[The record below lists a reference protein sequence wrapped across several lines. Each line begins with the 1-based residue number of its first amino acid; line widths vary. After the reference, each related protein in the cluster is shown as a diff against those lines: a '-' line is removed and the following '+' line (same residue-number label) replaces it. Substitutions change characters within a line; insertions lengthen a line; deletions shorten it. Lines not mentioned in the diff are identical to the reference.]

1 MKTKTAYTL
10 IVISSLLLANISIAS
25 ERHEAD
31 KAIETNLRATLNQRH
46 VHVHVHDGIVTL
58 EGHVRNEADRQSID
72 SLVRTTPG
80 VAAVKDML
88 KVALPSPGDV
98 SATVVSPTY
107 RSTTT
112 IPVYV
117 TPPPAE
123 VITPAPVVTLPA
135 PVVVPEYPRL
145 KVQAYTGEDQSMADR
160 IARQLAIDD
169 VPTAGIGQVT
179 ITVRNGIVSLQGDV
193 ESHDD
198 HDALIASV
206 QHTGGMKAIYDQLQ
220 IQ

>member
-10 IVISSLLLANISIAS
+10 IVISSLVLANISMAS

-58 EGHVRNEADRQSID
+58 EGHVRTEADRQSID
-72 SLVRTTPG
+72 SLVRGTPG

-98 SATVVSPTY
+98 VAVPAY
-107 RSTTT
+107 RTTTT
-112 IPVYV
+112 IPIYA

-135 PVVVPEYPRL
+135 PVIVPEYPRL
-145 KVQAYTGEDQSMADR
+145 KVQAFTEEDEAMARR
-160 IARQLAIDD
+160 ISRQLAIDA
-169 VPTAGIGQVT
+169 VPTEGIGQVT
-179 ITVRNGIVSLQGDV
+179 ITVHLGVVSLKGDV
-193 ESHDD
+193 ESHED
-198 HDALIASV
+198 HDALIAAV
-206 QHTGGMKAIYDQLQ
+206 QHAGGMKAIYDQLQ
-220 IQ
+220 IS

>member
-1 MKTKTAYTL
+1 MKTKTASTL
-10 IVISSLLLANISIAS
+10 IVISSLLLANVTIAS
-25 ERHEAD
+25 ERHDAD
-31 KAIETNLRATLNQRH
+31 KAIETNLRATLDQRH
-46 VHVHVHDGIVTL
+46 VHVHVHAGIVTL
-58 EGHVRNEADRQSID
+58 EGHVRTEADRQSID
-72 SLVRTTPG
+72 SLVRGTPG

-98 SATVVSPTY
+98 VAAPTY
-107 RSTTT
+107 RTTTT

-117 TPPPAE
+117 TPPPGE

-145 KVQAYTGEDQSMADR
+145 KVQAYTSEDQTMADR

-179 ITVRNGIVSLQGDV
+179 ITVRNRIVSLQGDV

-198 HDALIASV
+198 HDALVDSI
-206 QHTGGMKAIYDQLQ
+206 QHAGGMKAIYDQLQ
-220 IQ
+220 IK